1 MEGQTNDLRCR
12 KRDDKKKIDPNFFH
26 LPELITT
33 YNPIV
38 ILTPFKAKK
47 KYNFEDFM
55 SNEL

>member
-12 KRDDKKKIDPNFFH
+12 KRRPKKKIDPNFFH

-33 YNPIV
+33 Y
-38 ILTPFKAKK
+38 ILTSFEAKK
-47 KYNFEDFM
+47 KDNFEDFM